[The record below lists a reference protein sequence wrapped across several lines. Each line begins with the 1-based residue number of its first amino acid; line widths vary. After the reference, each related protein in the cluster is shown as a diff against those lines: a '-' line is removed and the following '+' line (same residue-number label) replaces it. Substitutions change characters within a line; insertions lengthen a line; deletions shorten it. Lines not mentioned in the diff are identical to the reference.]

1 MQEKK
6 NKNLK
11 MRRRM
16 IICIVVW
23 QKPTQH
29 LKAVFLRQQQQ
40 QKYKE
45 IRHTDGKA
53 YLNINWNM
61 QHT

>member
-1 MQEKK
+1 M
-6 NKNLK
+6 
-11 MRRRM
+11 M
-16 IICIVVW
+16 ICIVVW